1 MKRRLMVTAGVSAAL
16 LALTA
21 CDSGSTTPAPSATPT
36 AVATADDAPVDS
48 HESGLESPIVFGLT
62 VPRGAVQLGP
72 LVQVRSQELLDTY
85 RPELEALLAE
95 QAAEE
100 AAEQEAEAAENE
112 GEPTEEATPS
122 PTPTPTPTDIRPER
136 DTFAP
141 LEEPPLPDT
150 VTSVMRIDDEPSEVT
165 RTMLAQI
172 AALLPEEEIVTDD
185 LSTYCDSE
193 NDRVTHCALDVTG
206 TTPGDREVRVQLD
219 IDPGELAT
227 RTANAYAQEKPVMVL
242 TVTYVGDPREGQ
254 ENREPEQ
261 LDEIDPVDTPEKSGL
276 IWPKMDLDAPGEG
289 PFLGD
294 WTPPEDGRVLLTG
307 HDPAFVLV
315 YTQRSTEGA
324 QIARDYVAAKT
335 GVEEPVRD
343 VVAYLNEVNAVY
355 SAQAPDGTTARAVHV
370 VTARGSYTFL
380 FSLPPA

>member
-1 MKRRLMVTAGVSAAL
+1 MKRRLMVAAGTSAAL
-16 LALTA
+16 LALAA
-21 CDSGSTTPAPSATPT
+21 CDPGNSAPAPSASPT
-36 AVATADDAPVDS
+36 ALTTPENAPVDS
-48 HESGLESPIVFGLT
+48 HESGLESPIVYGLT

-85 RPELEALLAE
+85 RPELEAILAE

-100 AAEQEAEAAENE
+100 AAEQAAEEGDNE
-112 GEPTEEATPS
+112 GETDEETTPS

-141 LEEPPLPDT
+141 LENPPLPDT
-150 VTSVMRIDDEPSEVT
+150 VTSVMRIEEDPTEVT
-165 RTMLAQI
+165 RTLLAQI
-172 AALLPEEEIVTDD
+172 AALLPEEDIVTDD
-185 LSTYCDSE
+185 LSRYCDSE
-193 NDRVTHCALDVTG
+193 NNRVTHCTLDVTG
-206 TTPGDREVRVQLD
+206 TTPGDREIHVQLD
-219 IDPGELAT
+219 IDPGDLAT
-227 RTANAYAQEKPVMVL
+227 RTANAYAQESPVMVL

-261 LDEIDPVDTPEKSGL
+261 LEDIDAIDTPEKSGL
-276 IWPKMDLDAPGEG
+276 IWPKMDLDAPGNG

-294 WTPPEDGRVLLTG
+294 WTPPEEGRVLLTG

-324 QIARDYVAAKT
+324 QIARDYVASKT
-335 GVEEPVRD
+335 GVQEPVRD

-355 SAQAPDGTTARAVHV
+355 SAQTPDGATARAVHV

-380 FSLPPA
+380 FWIPAA